1 MRTCSNSF
9 RFLFFAAIASATG
22 VSLPINAADNV
33 PPAGFRAL
41 FNGKDLSGWHGVGTE
56 DPRKLA
62 ALSAEDRT
70 AARKKSLEDVNQHW
84 SIQKGDLVNDGFG
97 LYLTSDEAFGDYE
110 MFISYKTV
118 PKADSG
124 IYLKGTPQVQIWDS
138 TEEAKFKIGADKG
151 SGGLWNNRD
160 GRPGKHPLVKADRPF
175 GEWNDFRIRQVG
187 AKTTVF
193 LNGKLVVDHA
203 TLENYFDPKT
213 PKPQNPK
220 TPEI

>member
-56 DPRKLA
+56 APRKLA

-175 GEWNDFRIRQVG
+175 GEWNDFRIRQVAG
-187 AKTTVF
+187 CRSRNA
-193 LNGKLVVDHA
+193 GKL
-203 TLENYFDPKT
+203 F
-213 PKPQNPK
+213 
-220 TPEI
+220 

>member
-1 MRTCSNSF
+1 M
-9 RFLFFAAIASATG
+9 LFFAAIASATG

-56 DPRKLA
+56 DPRKLD

-118 PKADSG
+118 PKADS
-124 IYLKGTPQVQIWDS
+124 
-138 TEEAKFKIGADKG
+138 
-151 SGGLWNNRD
+151 
-160 GRPGKHPLVKADRPF
+160 
-175 GEWNDFRIRQVG
+175 
-187 AKTTVF
+187 
-193 LNGKLVVDHA
+193 
-203 TLENYFDPKT
+203 
-213 PKPQNPK
+213 
-220 TPEI
+220 